1 MSLSVLKHR
10 ASSASRQRTTTA
22 KRGWRARSF
31 VQLVLLLF
39 AAAMVVDAL
48 VGDQGLL
55 ARRREQ
61 RRYEDMAATLAR
73 TKLENARRREEVQRL
88 ENDPRAIED
97 AARRDL
103 GFIRRGEKVFILK
116 DLPSPAK

>member
-1 MSLSVLKHR
+1 
-10 ASSASRQRTTTA
+10 
-22 KRGWRARSF
+22 
-31 VQLVLLLF
+31 VLLLF

-61 RRYEDMAATLAR
+61 HRYEDMAATLAR
-73 TKLENARRREEVQRL
+73 TKAENTRRREEVQRL
-88 ENDPRAIED
+88 EHDPSTIED

-116 DLPSPAK
+116 DLPSPEK

>member
-1 MSLSVLKHR
+1 VSVSKQGP
-10 ASSASRQRTTTA
+10 SSASRQRTTA
-22 KRGWRARSF
+22 KRGWRARSL

-73 TKLENARRREEVQRL
+73 TKTENTRRREDVQRL
-88 ENDPRAIED
+88 ENDPTAIED